1 MSAPS
6 AFEVPDGMDGT
17 GAPFTSEVI
26 AVGVDGSL
34 ASRAAVRWALG
45 HARPGDTVEL
55 VHAWKPAASDP
66 VNDPADD
73 DALARRFGAH
83 ELAHARA
90 LRRDPAVELR
100 VTVIEGDARE
110 CLSGLG
116 ARLLV
121 VGASARH
128 GVGGHRLGSVSGYL
142 ARHVSRPLVIVPCP
156 TGRAPGRAPA
166 GTSAGD

>member
-1 MSAPS
+1 
-6 AFEVPDGMDGT
+6 
-17 GAPFTSEVI
+17 VI
-26 AVGVDGSL
+26 AVGVDGSV

-55 VHAWKPAASDP
+55 VHAWKPSASDP

-73 DALARRFGAH
+73 DALALRFGAH

-100 VTVIEGDARE
+100 VAVIEGDPKD
-110 CLSGLG
+110 CLCGLG
-116 ARLLV
+116 VDLLV
-121 VGASARH
+121 VGASARP
-128 GVGGHRLGSVSGYL
+128 GVAGHRLGSVSGYL
-142 ARHVSRPLVIVPCP
+142 ARHVIRPLVIVPCP
-156 TGRAPGRAPA
+156 TGRAPGRAPGRPPA